1 MRVVIHDKLSGS
13 PSVYNALAVSV
24 DDGYIIIG
32 SPGWRGFFPLSRF
45 QFMCIDERGLRDV

>member
-1 MRVVIHDKLSGS
+1 MRVVIHDKESGS
-13 PSVYNALAVSV
+13 LSVYSAGAIAL

-45 QFMCIDERGLRDV
+45 QFMGLDERGLLR

>member
-13 PSVYNALAVSV
+13 LSVYNAGAVSF

-45 QFMCIDERGLRDV
+45 QFMSLDENGLL

>member
-1 MRVVIHDKLSGS
+1 MRVVIHDKESGS
-13 PSVYNALAVSV
+13 LSVYNAWAIAL

-45 QFMCIDERGLRDV
+45 QFIDLDERGFLG